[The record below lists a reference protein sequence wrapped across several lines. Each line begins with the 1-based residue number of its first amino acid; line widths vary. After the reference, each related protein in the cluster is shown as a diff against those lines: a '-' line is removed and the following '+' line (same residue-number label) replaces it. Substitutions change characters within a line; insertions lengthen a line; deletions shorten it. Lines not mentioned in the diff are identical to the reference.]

1 MAETSGR
8 PVLVSQINRFSGY
21 AYSAAD
27 LVHDDDDLVCYST
40 SRSDPVSK
48 TAHRVGH
55 VQKGKDELGTQRR
68 G

>member
-27 LVHDDDDLVCYST
+27 LVHDDDDLVCVTVGPIMYG
-40 SRSDPVSK
+40 
-48 TAHRVGH
+48 RVH
-55 VQKGKDELGTQRR
+55 ELGHLSWAAAREWEKTIDR
-68 G
+68 